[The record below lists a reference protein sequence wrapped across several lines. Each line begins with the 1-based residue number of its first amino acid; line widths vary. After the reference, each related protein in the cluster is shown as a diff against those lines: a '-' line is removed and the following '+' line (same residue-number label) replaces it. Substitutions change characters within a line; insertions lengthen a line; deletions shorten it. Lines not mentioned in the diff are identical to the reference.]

1 MKRGECKYW
10 FQGRKISCSSEKN
23 SLGSFLFFLLPAKS
37 KYSVPGII
45 NEGGCAM
52 TISEKVLE
60 NMIEKIRSVAGPERI
75 ILFGSAARGTMTT
88 DSDMDLL
95 IIKKHLKDQRS
106 EAVRI
111 RKALAEFRIPV
122 DIIVMSVER
131 FEETKN
137 VIGGIAYPAYKYG
150 RILYE
155 AA

>member
-1 MKRGECKYW
+1 
-10 FQGRKISCSSEKN
+10 
-23 SLGSFLFFLLPAKS
+23 
-37 KYSVPGII
+37 
-45 NEGGCAM
+45 M

-95 IIKKHLKDQRS
+95 VIKNHLQDQRS

>member
-1 MKRGECKYW
+1 
-10 FQGRKISCSSEKN
+10 
-23 SLGSFLFFLLPAKS
+23 
-37 KYSVPGII
+37 
-45 NEGGCAM
+45 M
-52 TISEKVLE
+52 TISDKVLE

-95 IIKKHLKDQRS
+95 VIKKHLKDQRS

-137 VIGGIAYPAYKYG
+137 IIGGIAYPAHKYG